1 MDFDE
6 IMDQADGARIVEL
19 ERLIQQARSD
29 YFNKTPTVSD
39 GVFDA
44 WVAEL
49 RELKPESVAIT
60 AIGAPIEAVTEWKK
74 VSHGFVMGSLD
85 KVNTPVEMGLWL
97 AGVGVK
103 EPVLT
108 TQKLDGISIHLRY
121 EEGRLV
127 QAITRGDGETGEDI
141 TSNVVRM
148 KGIPKKTL
156 HIDGLGIVC
165 AFTGSIRGEIVL
177 KKSDHKAHFPAY
189 ANPRNAASGISKR
202 YDGTGSEHL
211 TVMVY
216 KIVEGNVRPT
226 TEYES
231 FGMLRH
237 WGFLTPEWNVHVPGQ
252 EGSRT
257 PQEYWKAYQEG
268 AREKL
273 DYEIDGLVILVNNLA
288 HQAELGEKDGRPK
301 GAVAFKFAAEGKLTT
316 ITKIEWQVG
325 GQGRITPV
333 AIFNP
338 VNVMGATITNASVY
352 NLKYIADLGIG
363 VGAEVMVVRANDVIP
378 RITEVSKKPEKV
390 ETGPTHCPACG
401 TSTGM
406 EGEYLVCPNALEC
419 PAQAVGRIK
428 RYVSVLDIKEWGDGL
443 LEKLV
448 EAGLVKTVL
457 DLYKLTVGQLAA
469 IDRMGEKSAAK
480 VHKLLWAKNPIPLD
494 EFLGAMSI
502 PGCGSSTFILL
513 MDAGYDTLD
522 AILKGS
528 ADTQW
533 LLDEN
538 RTGPFHAIAGIG
550 PVKAADLAAWFSHPT
565 NQEMLRD
572 ILTLGVQVK
581 GRVKG
586 KFTDK
591 SFCFTGSM
599 NRPRKELETL
609 VTDHGGVV
617 KSSAGKG
624 VTYLV
629 IADPNSTSTK
639 AQAARKAGVICISE
653 ETFLGMVG

>member
-1 MDFDE
+1 MNFDE
-6 IMDQADGARIVEL
+6 IMEQATGTRATEL
-19 ERLIQQARSD
+19 EQLILQARTD
-29 YFNKTPTVSD
+29 YFNKTPTVTD

-44 WVAEL
+44 WIAEL
-49 RELKPESVAIT
+49 RELKPDSTAIT

-74 VSHGFVMGSLD
+74 ASHGFVMGSLD

-103 EPVLT
+103 EPVLI
-108 TQKLDGISIHLRY
+108 TQKLDGISIHMKYLD
-121 EEGRLV
+121 GAFV

-141 TSNVVRM
+141 TSNVARM
-148 KGIPKKTL
+148 KGVIKKIHL
-156 HIDGLGIVC
+156 SPESL
-165 AFTGSIRGEIVL
+165 FTGSIRGEIVL
-177 KKSDHKAHFPAY
+177 KKSDHKKHFPAY

-211 TVMVY
+211 TVMAY
-216 KIVEGNVRPT
+216 TIVEGNVRPP
-226 TEYES
+226 TEEEN
-231 FGMLRH
+231 FRLLMR
-237 WGFLTPEWNVHVPGQ
+237 WGFLTPEWNVHIPNQ
-252 EGSRT
+252 EGSKT
-257 PQEYWKAYQEG
+257 PQEYWKAYQDG

-273 DYEIDGLVILVNNLA
+273 DYEIDGLVIRVNNLA

-338 VNVMGATITNASVY
+338 VNVMGASITNASVY

-443 LEKLV
+443 IEKLV
-448 EAGLVKTVL
+448 DEGLVKTVL

-522 AILKGS
+522 AILAGS
-528 ADTQW
+528 QDTKQNIEW
-533 LLDEN
+533 H
-538 RTGPFHAIAGIG
+538 RTDVAFLAVAGIG
-550 PVKAADLAAWFSHPT
+550 PVKAHDLATWFTNPT
-565 NQEMLRD
+565 NQAMLND
-572 ILTLGVQVK
+572 ILALGVKVK

-586 KFTDK
+586 KFTDM

-599 NRPRKELETL
+599 DRPRKELETL

-617 KSSAGKG
+617 KSSAGRG

-639 AQAARKAGVICISE
+639 AQAAKKAGVICISE
-653 ETFLGMVG
+653 ETLLAMAAG